1 MRQAFFTSNLSSSI
15 SLSPLLPKT
24 QNRKNNSN
32 ARTPSPGVGTIG
44 TGDPNLGVG
53 YMGAGTQLG
62 VAGTQIEIFDF
73 LGPKKVLYSSRG
85 VPWVCPGCA
94 LGVPWVCRGCALGV
108 PWVRGHLAPDQ
119 NSRGNVFS
127 ICE

>member
-1 MRQAFFTSNLSSSI
+1 MKFSISLSSSI

-32 ARTPSPGVGTIG
+32 ARTPTPGVGTIG

-62 VAGTQIEIFDF
+62 VAATQIEIFDF
-73 LGPKKVLYSSRG
+73 WGPKKVLYASRG
-85 VPWVCPGCA
+85 VPGGCPEGA
-94 LGVPWVCRGCALGV
+94 LGEGSPR
-108 PWVRGHLAPDQ
+108 PRPK
-119 NSRGNVFS
+119 
-127 ICE
+127 